1 MAILVWLLFDWFCN
15 MKDTLGAALCS
26 RASASYIVISTGPQ
40 PHSSSKSAEDASLV
54 DLQPCEACVSA
65 GRLASFGS
73 ACLNFGDLHE
83 CADLLNRRFFRST
96 EIRAW
101 RAMHIQ
107 LRPESRMKVLLS

>member
-15 MKDTLGAALCS
+15 MKDTLDAALCS

-83 CADLLNRRFFRST
+83 CADLLIVGFLDL
-96 EIRAW
+96 
-101 RAMHIQ
+101 Q
-107 LRPESRMKVLLS
+107 KYVLGGRCTYNCGPNLE